1 MPIEKSKCRCYPGYK
16 CSSPVHGEIEII
28 ACERNCGL
36 GCDKLIRKQEKNAK
50 YR

>member
-16 CSSPVHGEIEII
+16 CSAPLHGEVVILS
-28 ACERNCGL
+28 CKRNCGL
-36 GCDKLIRKQEKNAK
+36 GCAEPTEKQNKNAK